1 MSLAFVI
8 DVILGL
14 LAVIA
19 AAVVRHR
26 VNRRPPMDLD
36 DEVVARD
43 LASALRAW
51 GAAITVLG
59 LLALS
64 GLPGGFNQP
73 LWSMLALAMG
83 GIGATVIGVRWRW
96 EGWALNGD
104 APLADGPVVE
114 SETWQYALLV
124 GGGTTF
130 VAYFIGLGV
139 GLMQPVHATVAVL
152 EGIAGGALGYVLW
165 TPRTKI
171 TKRPTQDVPQL
182 EHRSVPRRRRT
193 RR

>member
-1 MSLAFVI
+1 MSLAFVA
-8 DVILGL
+8 DVTLGL

-19 AAVVRHR
+19 AAVVRRR
-26 VNRRPPMDLD
+26 VNRRPPLDLD

-51 GAAITVLG
+51 GAAITILG

-64 GLPGGFNQP
+64 GMPGGFDQP
-73 LWSMLALAMG
+73 LWSMLVL
-83 GIGATVIGVRWRW
+83 GIGAVGATVIGVRWRW
-96 EGWALNGD
+96 EGWTLHGD
-104 APLADGPVVE
+104 APLAGRPIVE

-130 VAYFIGLGV
+130 VAYFIGLSI

-171 TKRPTQDVPQL
+171 TRRPTQNVPPL
-182 EHRSVPRRRRT
+182 EQRTVPRRHRT

>member
-1 MSLAFVI
+1 MSLALL
-8 DVILGL
+8 DVTLGL

-19 AAVVRHR
+19 TSVLRRR
-26 VNRRPPMDLD
+26 VNRRPPLDLD

-51 GAAITVLG
+51 GAAITILG

-64 GLPGGFNQP
+64 GLPGGFGQP
-73 LWSMLALAMG
+73 LWSMLALA
-83 GIGATVIGVRWRW
+83 IGAVGGTVIGVRWRW
-96 EGWALNGD
+96 EGWALDGD
-104 APLADGPVVE
+104 APLAGRPIVE

-130 VAYFIGLGV
+130 VAYFIGLGL

-171 TKRPTQDVPQL
+171 TRRPTEDVPPL

>member
-1 MSLAFVI
+1 MSLAFVV
-8 DVILGL
+8 DVTLGL

-19 AAVVRHR
+19 AAVVRRR
-26 VNRRPPMDLD
+26 VNRRPPIDLD

-51 GAAITVLG
+51 GAAIMILG

-64 GLPGGFNQP
+64 GLPGGFDQP
-73 LWSMLALAMG
+73 LWSMLALAMVA
-83 GIGATVIGVRWRW
+83 IGATVIGVRWRW
-96 EGWALNGD
+96 EGWALDGD
-104 APLADGPVVE
+104 APLADRPIVE

-130 VAYFIGLGV
+130 VAYFLGLGI

-165 TPRTKI
+165 TPRTKV
-171 TKRPTQDVPQL
+171 TRRPTHDLPLL

>member
-1 MSLAFVI
+1 VSLTFVV
-8 DVILGL
+8 DVTLGL

-19 AAVVRHR
+19 ASVLQRR

-51 GAAITVLG
+51 GAAITILG

-64 GLPGGFNQP
+64 GLPGGFDQP

-83 GIGATVIGVRWRW
+83 AIGATVIGVRWRW
-96 EGWALNGD
+96 EGWALGGD
-104 APLADGPVVE
+104 EPTPDRPIVE
-114 SETWQYALLV
+114 SETWQFALLL

-130 VAYFIGLGV
+130 AAYFIGLSI

-152 EGIAGGALGYVLW
+152 EGIAGGALGYALW

-171 TKRPTQDVPQL
+171 TRRPTQDVPPL